1 VNHTEA
7 VILCRYVKALCP
19 QQKFDEYTPDAW
31 YELLGDYLLNDCKD
45 AARTVGQRQPFI
57 APSEII
63 TEVRRIRDQRID
75 TATLVYDGNPD
86 ETGLESARS
95 LRELIR
101 AAGDGAIG
109 PRTALQAIPDRRP
122 RELESGQRT
131 SRLQDAIAAIGIL
144 PPRVVPG
151 VTNPLAVGCPHCAAP
166 AGRSCQTSHGKRA
179 MADPHPARAERAQ
192 RAAAGLDDEDAA
204 S

>member
-7 VILCRYVKALCP
+7 VILCRYVKAICP

-31 YELLGDYLLNDCKD
+31 YELLGDYSLNDCKE

-63 TEVRRIRDQRID
+63 TEVRRVRDQRID
-75 TATLVYDGNPD
+75 TANVIYDGNPD

-101 AAGDGAIG
+101 QAGDGQIG
-109 PRTALQAIPDRRP
+109 ERPVLQAIPDRRP
-122 RELESGQRT
+122 LELTASRS
-131 SRLQDAIAAIGIL
+131 SRLTRAIAAIGTL
-144 PPRVVPG
+144 PPRIVPG
-151 VTNPLAVGCPHCAAP
+151 VTNPLAVGCPHCAAA
-166 AGRSCQTSHGKRA
+166 AGRPCHTSHGKRS
-179 MADPHPARAERAQ
+179 MADPHSSRVDRAQ